1 MKDNRIK
8 ANFKLRYNVLIV
20 LVYVMGAILLG
31 RLFFLQIIKG
41 KEYRET
47 SNTRLTRESTI
58 EAARGSIL
66 DRNGKT
72 LATTKTGYS
81 IELYKT
87 KIDNQ
92 TLNDTILKMVKV
104 LEQNDDTYVNN
115 FPITSDY
122 KYTMTSDEEIAKWK
136 EQYKISEKASAK
148 DCVYRFRDKYEI
160 SNTDMKD
167 VLKII
172 AIRYEIS
179 TKGYSSTKSIKIA
192 ENISKTS
199 AIQFNEQNADF
210 PGINVTTQS
219 IRTYTSGSLASHI
232 IGYIG
237 KIQESELE
245 KKLDEGYESN
255 DYLGRTGVEYTLE
268 KYLRGKNGVKQ
279 LDMSVDGTIE
289 DEYIETEAVAGDD
302 VTLTIDSE
310 LQGKTE
316 EIISDA
322 VASLK
327 KKKKKSTFGAAVVM
341 NVKSGEVLAMASY
354 PNYKPEIFV
363 GGINQK
369 DWNELKSNN
378 ALYDRASSGA
388 YAPGS
393 TFKMVT
399 ATAALEEN
407 KVSQTETVNDRGVYP
422 YAHNP
427 VCWYY
432 TEYHRG
438 HGNVNIKQALQ
449 KSCNY
454 FFYEMGRRLGI
465 DTLDKYAQF
474 YGLGQKTGIELSS
487 ETAGTL
493 ASKEVAAQRK
503 KTWYLSD
510 TLSAAIG
517 QSYNSFSPLQMARYV
532 SMVANGGN
540 FVNATVVKN
549 IKDADGNEIPK
560 DEIRKFVNELLG
572 QNTDSIS
579 DLKVSQETL
588 DTVRAGMRLV
598 TSPGG
603 TAYSAFSSF
612 GKSVAGKTGSAQ
624 AKATS
629 DGSDIAN
636 GWFVGFTPYKD
647 PEVAVVVIL
656 EDGAKDSFAAK
667 TARKILEAYY
677 NIDTNDNSEKENTKA
692 SSYTETQR

>member
-1 MKDNRIK
+1 MKDNKIK

-20 LVYVMGAILLG
+20 LVYIIGIILLG
-31 RLFFLQIIKG
+31 QLFFLQIIKG

-66 DRNGKT
+66 DRNGKI

-87 KIDNQ
+87 KIDDE
-92 TLNDTILKMVKV
+92 TLNNTILKMVKL
-104 LEQNDDTYVNN
+104 LEKNGDTYINN

-122 KYTMTSDEEIAKWK
+122 KFTIFSKEDIANWK
-136 EQYKISEKASAK
+136 AEYNISNQASAK
-148 DCVYRFRDKYEI
+148 DCVYRFRDKYKI

-172 AIRYEIS
+172 AIRYEIT

-192 ENISKTS
+192 EDISKTS

-210 PGINVTTQS
+210 PGINVISQP
-219 IRTYTSGSLASHI
+219 IRTYTSGSLAAHI

-237 KIQESELE
+237 KIKDTELE
-245 KKLDEGYESN
+245 EKLQEGYEAN
-255 DYLGRTGVEYTLE
+255 DYIGKMGVEYTLE
-268 KYLRGKNGVKQ
+268 KYLRGKNGTKQ

-289 DEYIETEAVAGDD
+289 GEYIQEEAIAGDN

-316 EIISDA
+316 DILKDTIK
-322 VASLK
+322 SLK
-327 KKKKKSTFGAAVVM
+327 KLKKKSAFGAAVVM
-341 NVKSGEVLAMASY
+341 NVNSGEVLAMASY
-354 PNYKPEIFV
+354 PTFKPEIFT
-363 GGINQK
+363 GGISQS
-369 DWNELKSNN
+369 DWNDLKVNDK
-378 ALYDRASSGA
+378 LYSRAVQGS

-407 KVSQTETVNDRGVYP
+407 KVTQTEYINDRGVYP
-422 YAHNP
+422 YGHHP

-432 TEYHRG
+432 TSYHRG

-465 DTLDKYAQF
+465 DIIEKYAKF
-474 YGLGQKTGIELSS
+474 FGLGEKTGAEVTG
-487 ETAGTL
+487 ETSGTV
-493 ASKEVAAQRK
+493 ASKSVAKHFGRS
-503 KTWYLSD
+503 WSLGD

-517 QSYNSFSPLQMARYV
+517 QTYNAFSPLQMARYI

-540 FVNATVVKN
+540 YINTTVIKN
-549 IKDADGNEIPK
+549 IKDTDGNEIPK
-560 DEIRKFVNELLG
+560 KEIRAYVNELLG
-572 QNTDSIS
+572 ENTDSVS
-579 DLKVSQETL
+579 DLKVSQKNL
-588 DTVRAGMRLV
+588 NIVKAGMRLV

-603 TAYSAFSSF
+603 TAYSAFSDF
-612 GKSVAGKTGSAQ
+612 KKSVAGKTGSAQ
-624 AKATS
+624 AKATT

-636 GWFVGFTPYKD
+636 GWFVGFTPYKN
-647 PEVAVVVIL
+647 PEIAVVVIL
-656 EDGAKDSFAAK
+656 EDGSSDSYAPK
-667 TARKILEAYY
+667 TARKILDVYYKLDIKDDNVEEDTTASAY
-677 NIDTNDNSEKENTKA
+677 A
-692 SSYTETQR
+692 ETQR

>member
-66 DRNGKT
+66 DINGKT

-245 KKLDEGYESN
+245 RKLDEGYESN

-322 VASLK
+322 IASLRK
-327 KKKKKSTFGAAVVM
+327 TKKKSTFGAAVVM

-378 ALYDRASSGA
+378 TLYDRASSGA

-540 FVNATVVKN
+540 FINATVVKS

-560 DEIRKFVNELLG
+560 DEIRKSVNELLG

-579 DLKVSQETL
+579 DLKISQETL

-692 SSYTETQR
+692 SSYAETQR

>member
-1 MKDNRIK
+1 MKTSKIK
-8 ANFKLRYNVLIV
+8 ANFKLRYNILTV
-20 LVYVMGAILLG
+20 LVYIIGIILLIQ
-31 RLFFLQIIKG
+31 LFNLQIIHG

-47 SNTRLTRESTI
+47 SNTRLTRESSI
-58 EAARGSIL
+58 EAARGTIT
-66 DRNGKT
+66 DRKGNV
-72 LATTKTGYS
+72 LAATKTGYS

-87 KIDNQ
+87 KTDNES
-92 TLNDTILKMVKV
+92 LNNTILKMVKL
-104 LEQNDDTYVNN
+104 LESNNDSYTNN
-115 FPITSDY
+115 FPITADY
-122 KYTMTSDEEIAKWK
+122 QFTLSSDEAIQNWK
-136 EQYKISEKASAK
+136 KQYNISEKASAK

-160 SNTDMKD
+160 SNTDMQD

-172 AIRYEIS
+172 AIRYEIT

-192 ENISKTS
+192 EDISKTS

-210 PGINVTTQS
+210 PGINIISQP
-219 IRTYTSGSLASHI
+219 IRIYTSSRLASHI

-237 KIQESELE
+237 KINDTELQ
-245 KKLDEGYESN
+245 KKLDEGYESH
-255 DYLGRTGVEYTLE
+255 DYIGKTGVEYTLE
-268 KYLRGKNGVKQ
+268 KYLRGKNGTKQ

-289 DEYIETEAVAGDD
+289 DEYVQSEAVAGDT
-302 VTLTIDSE
+302 VSLTIDTD

-316 EIISDA
+316 DIIKDA
-322 VASLK
+322 VQSLK
-327 KKKKKSTFGAAVVM
+327 QMKKKSSFGAAVLM
-341 NVKSGEVLAMASY
+341 NVNSGEILAMASY
-354 PNYKPEIFV
+354 PNYSPEVFV

-369 DWNELKSNN
+369 DWNELKENN
-378 ALYDRASSGA
+378 ALYDRAASGS

-407 KVSQTETVNDRGVYP
+407 KVSQTEVINDRGVYP

-432 TEYHRG
+432 TQYHRG

-465 DTLDKYAQF
+465 DTLDKYAEF
-474 YGLGQKTGIELSS
+474 FGLGQKTGVELSS

-493 ASKEVAAQRK
+493 ASKEVAEQK
-503 KTWYLSD
+503 KKKWYLSD

-517 QSYNSFSPLQMARYV
+517 QSYNAFSPLQMARYV
-532 SMVANGGN
+532 SIVANGGN
-540 FVNATVVKN
+540 YINATVIKS
-549 IKDADGNEIPK
+549 IKDADGNEVSK
-560 DEIRKFVNELLG
+560 DEIRKYVNELLG
-572 QNTDSIS
+572 QNTDPVS
-579 DLKVSQETL
+579 DLKISKETL
-588 DTVRAGMRLV
+588 DIVKAGMRLV

-603 TAYSAFSSF
+603 TAYAAFSSF

-629 DGSDIAN
+629 DGSNIAN

-656 EDGAKDSFAAK
+656 EDGSTDSYAAK
-667 TARKILEAYY
+667 TARKILDAYY
-677 NIDTNDNSEKENTKA
+677 NFD
-692 SSYTETQR
+692 

>member
-66 DRNGKT
+66 DINGKT

-322 VASLK
+322 IASLRK
-327 KKKKKSTFGAAVVM
+327 TKKKSTFGAAVVM

-378 ALYDRASSGA
+378 TLYDRASSGA

-540 FVNATVVKN
+540 FINATVVKS

-560 DEIRKFVNELLG
+560 DEIRKSVNELLG

-579 DLKVSQETL
+579 DLKISQETL

-692 SSYTETQR
+692 SSYAETQR

>member
-1 MKDNRIK
+1 MKDNKIK

-20 LVYVMGAILLG
+20 LVYIIGIILLG
-31 RLFFLQIIKG
+31 QLFFLQIIKG
-41 KEYRET
+41 KEYRQT

-58 EAARGSIL
+58 EAARGTIL
-66 DRNGKT
+66 DRNGKI

-92 TLNDTILKMVKV
+92 TLNDTILKMVEV
-104 LEQNDDTYVNN
+104 LEKNNDSYVNN

-122 KYTMTSDEEIAKWK
+122 KFTIESNEEISKWK
-136 EQYKISEKASAK
+136 EQYKITEKASAK

-160 SNTDMKD
+160 TNTDMKD

-172 AIRYEIS
+172 AIRYEIT

-192 ENISKTS
+192 EDISKNS

-210 PGINVTTQS
+210 PGINIIS
-219 IRTYTSGSLASHI
+219 EPIRTYTSGSLAAHI

-237 KIQESELE
+237 KITDKELE
-245 KKLDEGYESN
+245 KKLNEGYENN
-255 DYLGRTGVEYTLE
+255 DYLGKTGVEYTLE
-268 KYLRGKNGVKQ
+268 KYLRGKNGIKQ

-289 DEYIETEAVAGDD
+289 DEYVEQEAVAGND
-302 VTLTIDSE
+302 VTLTIDSQ

-316 EIISDA
+316 DIIRDT
-322 VASLK
+322 VQSLRK
-327 KKKKKSTFGAAVVM
+327 MKKKSTFGAAVVM
-341 NVKSGEVLAMASY
+341 NVNSGEILAMVSY
-354 PNYKPEIFV
+354 PTYKPELFV
-363 GGINQK
+363 GGINQSDWK
-369 DWNELKSNN
+369 DLQTNN
-378 ALYDRASSGA
+378 ALYDRAASGS

-399 ATAALEEN
+399 ATAALENN
-407 KVSQTETVNDRGVYP
+407 KVTQTEYVNDRGVYP

-465 DTLDKYAQF
+465 DTIEKYAKF
-474 YGLGQKTGIELSS
+474 FGLGEKTGVELSS
-487 ETAGTL
+487 ETSGTL
-493 ASKEVAAQRK
+493 ASKETANK
-503 KTWYLSD
+503 KGKTWYLSD

-517 QSYNSFSPLQMARYV
+517 QSYNSFSPLQMARYI
-532 SMVANGGN
+532 SIVANGGN
-540 FVNATVVKN
+540 YINATVVKN
-549 IKDADGNEIPK
+549 IKNADGNDISK
-560 DEIRKFVNELLG
+560 SEIRKYVNELLG
-572 QNTDSIS
+572 ENTDPVS
-579 DLKVSQETL
+579 DLKISKETL
-588 DTVRAGMRLV
+588 DIVKAGMRLV

-603 TAYSAFSSF
+603 TAYSAFSDF
-612 GKSVAGKTGSAQ
+612 KKSVAGKTGSAQ
-624 AKATS
+624 ARATS
-629 DGSDIAN
+629 DGSEIAN

-647 PEVAVVVIL
+647 PEVAVVVML
-656 EDGAKDSFAAK
+656 EDGATDSYAAK
-667 TARKILEAYY
+667 TARKILDAYY
-677 NIDTNDNSEKENTKA
+677 KIDVEENNIKEDTTA
-692 SSYTETQR
+692 SAYTETQR

>member
-245 KKLDEGYESN
+245 RKLDEGYESN

-322 VASLK
+322 IASLRK
-327 KKKKKSTFGAAVVM
+327 TKKKSTFGAAVVM

-378 ALYDRASSGA
+378 TLYDRASSGA

-540 FVNATVVKN
+540 FINATVVKS

-560 DEIRKFVNELLG
+560 DEIRKSVNELLG

-579 DLKVSQETL
+579 DLKISQETL

-692 SSYTETQR
+692 SSYAETQR

>member
-1 MKDNRIK
+1 MKTSKIK
-8 ANFKLRYNVLIV
+8 ANFKLRYNILTV
-20 LVYVMGAILLG
+20 LVYIIGIILLIQ
-31 RLFFLQIIKG
+31 LFNLQIIHG

-47 SNTRLTRESTI
+47 SNTRLTRESSI
-58 EAARGSIL
+58 EAARGTIT
-66 DRNGKT
+66 DRKGNV
-72 LATTKTGYS
+72 LAATKTGYS

-87 KIDNQ
+87 KTDNES
-92 TLNDTILKMVKV
+92 LNNTILKMVKL
-104 LEQNDDTYVNN
+104 LESNNDSYTNN
-115 FPITSDY
+115 FPITADY
-122 KYTMTSDEEIAKWK
+122 KFTLSSDEAIQNWK
-136 EQYKISEKASAK
+136 KQYNISEKASAK

-160 SNTDMKD
+160 SNTDMQD

-172 AIRYEIS
+172 AIRYEIT

-192 ENISKTS
+192 EDISKTS

-210 PGINVTTQS
+210 PGINIISQP
-219 IRTYTSGSLASHI
+219 IRIYTSGRLASHI

-237 KIQESELE
+237 KINDTELQ
-245 KKLDEGYESN
+245 KKLDEGYESH
-255 DYLGRTGVEYTLE
+255 DYIGKTGVEYTLE
-268 KYLRGKNGVKQ
+268 KYLRGKNGTKQ

-289 DEYIETEAVAGDD
+289 DEYVQSEAVAGDT
-302 VTLTIDSE
+302 VSLTIDTD

-316 EIISDA
+316 DIIKDA
-322 VASLK
+322 VQSLK
-327 KKKKKSTFGAAVVM
+327 QMKKKSSFGAAVLM
-341 NVKSGEVLAMASY
+341 NVNSGEILAMASY
-354 PNYKPEIFV
+354 PNYSPEVFV

-369 DWNELKSNN
+369 DWNELKENN
-378 ALYDRASSGA
+378 ALYDRAASGS

-407 KVSQTETVNDRGVYP
+407 KVSQTEVINDRGVYP

-432 TEYHRG
+432 TQYHRG

-465 DTLDKYAQF
+465 DTLDKYAEF
-474 YGLGQKTGIELSS
+474 FGLGQKTGVELSS

-493 ASKEVAAQRK
+493 ASKEVAEQK
-503 KTWYLSD
+503 KKKWYLSD

-517 QSYNSFSPLQMARYV
+517 QSYNAFSPLQMARYV
-532 SMVANGGN
+532 SIVANGGN
-540 FVNATVVKN
+540 YINATVIKS
-549 IKDADGNEIPK
+549 IKDADGNEVSK
-560 DEIRKFVNELLG
+560 DEIRKYVNELLG
-572 QNTDSIS
+572 QNTDPVS
-579 DLKVSQETL
+579 DLKISKETL
-588 DTVRAGMRLV
+588 DIVKAGMRLV

-603 TAYSAFSSF
+603 TAYAAFSSF

-629 DGSDIAN
+629 DGSNIAN

-647 PEVAVVVIL
+647 TEVAVVVIL
-656 EDGAKDSFAAK
+656 EDGATDSYAAK
-667 TARKILEAYY
+667 AARKILDAYY
-677 NIDTNDNSEKENTKA
+677 NFD
-692 SSYTETQR
+692 

>member
-1 MKDNRIK
+1 MKTSKIK
-8 ANFKLRYNVLIV
+8 ANFKLRYNILTV
-20 LVYVMGAILLG
+20 LVYIIGIILLIQ
-31 RLFFLQIIKG
+31 LFNLQIIHG

-47 SNTRLTRESTI
+47 SNTRLTRESSI
-58 EAARGSIL
+58 EAARGTIT
-66 DRNGKT
+66 DRKGNV
-72 LATTKTGYS
+72 LAATKTGYS

-87 KIDNQ
+87 KTDNES
-92 TLNDTILKMVKV
+92 LNNTILKMVKL
-104 LEQNDDTYVNN
+104 LESNNDSYTNN
-115 FPITSDY
+115 FPITADY
-122 KYTMTSDEEIAKWK
+122 KFTLSSDEAIQNWK
-136 EQYKISEKASAK
+136 KQYNISEKASAK

-160 SNTDMKD
+160 SNTDMQD

-172 AIRYEIS
+172 AIRYEIT

-192 ENISKTS
+192 EDISKTS

-210 PGINVTTQS
+210 PGINIISQP
-219 IRTYTSGSLASHI
+219 IRIYTSGRLASHI

-237 KIQESELE
+237 KINDTELQ
-245 KKLDEGYESN
+245 KKLDEGYESH
-255 DYLGRTGVEYTLE
+255 DYIGKTGVEYTLE
-268 KYLRGKNGVKQ
+268 KYLRGKNGTKQ

-289 DEYIETEAVAGDD
+289 DEYVQSEAVAGDT
-302 VTLTIDSE
+302 VSLTIDTD

-316 EIISDA
+316 DIIKDA
-322 VASLK
+322 VQSLK
-327 KKKKKSTFGAAVVM
+327 QMKKKSSFGAAVLM
-341 NVKSGEVLAMASY
+341 NVNSGEILAMASY
-354 PNYKPEIFV
+354 PNYSPEVFV

-369 DWNELKSNN
+369 DWNELKENN
-378 ALYDRASSGA
+378 ALYDRAASGS

-407 KVSQTETVNDRGVYP
+407 KVSQTEVINDRGVYP

-432 TEYHRG
+432 TQYHRG

-465 DTLDKYAQF
+465 DTLDKYAEF
-474 YGLGQKTGIELSS
+474 FGLGQKTGVELSS

-493 ASKEVAAQRK
+493 ASKEVAEQK
-503 KTWYLSD
+503 KKKWYLSD

-517 QSYNSFSPLQMARYV
+517 QSYNAFSPLQMARYV
-532 SMVANGGN
+532 SIVANGGN
-540 FVNATVVKN
+540 YINATVIKS
-549 IKDADGNEIPK
+549 IKDADGNEVSK
-560 DEIRKFVNELLG
+560 DEIRKYVNELLG
-572 QNTDSIS
+572 QNTDPVS
-579 DLKVSQETL
+579 DLKISKETL
-588 DTVRAGMRLV
+588 DIVKAGMRLV

-603 TAYSAFSSF
+603 TAYAAFSSF

-629 DGSDIAN
+629 DGSNIAN

-656 EDGAKDSFAAK
+656 EDGSTDSYAAK
-667 TARKILEAYY
+667 AARKILDAYY
-677 NIDTNDNSEKENTKA
+677 NFD
-692 SSYTETQR
+692 

>member
-1 MKDNRIK
+1 MKTSKIK
-8 ANFKLRYNVLIV
+8 ANFKLRYNILTV
-20 LVYVMGAILLG
+20 LVYIIGIVLLIQ
-31 RLFFLQIIKG
+31 LFNLQIIHG

-47 SNTRLTRESTI
+47 SNTRLTRESSI
-58 EAARGSIL
+58 EAARGTIT
-66 DRNGKT
+66 DRKGNV
-72 LATTKTGYS
+72 LAATKTGYS

-87 KIDNQ
+87 KTDNES
-92 TLNDTILKMVKV
+92 LNNTILKMVKL
-104 LEQNDDTYVNN
+104 LESNNDSYTNN
-115 FPITSDY
+115 FPITADY
-122 KYTMTSDEEIAKWK
+122 KFTLSSDEAIQNWK
-136 EQYKISEKASAK
+136 KQYNISEKASAK

-160 SNTDMKD
+160 SNTDMQD

-172 AIRYEIS
+172 AIRYEIT

-192 ENISKTS
+192 EDISKTS

-210 PGINVTTQS
+210 PGINIISQP
-219 IRTYTSGSLASHI
+219 IRIYTSGRLASHI

-237 KIQESELE
+237 KINDTELQ
-245 KKLDEGYESN
+245 KKLDEGYESH
-255 DYLGRTGVEYTLE
+255 DYIGKTGVEYTLE
-268 KYLRGKNGVKQ
+268 KYLRGKNGTKQ

-289 DEYIETEAVAGDD
+289 DEYVQSEAVAGDT
-302 VTLTIDSE
+302 VSLTIDTD

-316 EIISDA
+316 DIIKDA
-322 VASLK
+322 VQSLK
-327 KKKKKSTFGAAVVM
+327 QMKKKSSFGAAVLM
-341 NVKSGEVLAMASY
+341 NVNSGEILAMASY
-354 PNYKPEIFV
+354 PNYSPEVFV

-369 DWNELKSNN
+369 DWNELKENN
-378 ALYDRASSGA
+378 ALYDRAASGS

-407 KVSQTETVNDRGVYP
+407 KVSQTEVINDRGVYP

-432 TEYHRG
+432 TQYHRG

-465 DTLDKYAQF
+465 DTLDKYAEF
-474 YGLGQKTGIELSS
+474 FGLGQKTGVELSS

-493 ASKEVAAQRK
+493 ASKEVAEQK
-503 KTWYLSD
+503 KKKWYLSD

-517 QSYNSFSPLQMARYV
+517 QSYNAFSPLQMARYV
-532 SMVANGGN
+532 SIVANGGN
-540 FVNATVVKN
+540 YINATVIKS
-549 IKDADGNEIPK
+549 IKDADGNEVSK
-560 DEIRKFVNELLG
+560 DEIRKYVNELLG
-572 QNTDSIS
+572 QNTDPVS
-579 DLKVSQETL
+579 DLKISKETL
-588 DTVRAGMRLV
+588 DIVKAGMRLV

-603 TAYSAFSSF
+603 TAYAAFSSF

-629 DGSDIAN
+629 DGSNIAN

-656 EDGAKDSFAAK
+656 EDGATDSYAAK
-667 TARKILEAYY
+667 AARKILDAYY
-677 NIDTNDNSEKENTKA
+677 NFD
-692 SSYTETQR
+692 

>member
-66 DRNGKT
+66 DINGKT

-104 LEQNDDTYVNN
+104 LEQNNDTYVNN

-245 KKLDEGYESN
+245 RKLDEGYESN

-279 LDMSVDGTIE
+279 IDMSVDGTI
-289 DEYIETEAVAGDD
+289 
-302 VTLTIDSE
+302 
-310 LQGKTE
+310 
-316 EIISDA
+316 
-322 VASLK
+322 
-327 KKKKKSTFGAAVVM
+327 
-341 NVKSGEVLAMASY
+341 
-354 PNYKPEIFV
+354 
-363 GGINQK
+363 
-369 DWNELKSNN
+369 
-378 ALYDRASSGA
+378 
-388 YAPGS
+388 
-393 TFKMVT
+393 
-399 ATAALEEN
+399 
-407 KVSQTETVNDRGVYP
+407 
-422 YAHNP
+422 
-427 VCWYY
+427 
-432 TEYHRG
+432 
-438 HGNVNIKQALQ
+438 
-449 KSCNY
+449 
-454 FFYEMGRRLGI
+454 
-465 DTLDKYAQF
+465 
-474 YGLGQKTGIELSS
+474 
-487 ETAGTL
+487 
-493 ASKEVAAQRK
+493 
-503 KTWYLSD
+503 
-510 TLSAAIG
+510 
-517 QSYNSFSPLQMARYV
+517 
-532 SMVANGGN
+532 
-540 FVNATVVKN
+540 
-549 IKDADGNEIPK
+549 
-560 DEIRKFVNELLG
+560 
-572 QNTDSIS
+572 
-579 DLKVSQETL
+579 
-588 DTVRAGMRLV
+588 
-598 TSPGG
+598 
-603 TAYSAFSSF
+603 
-612 GKSVAGKTGSAQ
+612 
-624 AKATS
+624 
-629 DGSDIAN
+629 
-636 GWFVGFTPYKD
+636 
-647 PEVAVVVIL
+647 
-656 EDGAKDSFAAK
+656 
-667 TARKILEAYY
+667 
-677 NIDTNDNSEKENTKA
+677 
-692 SSYTETQR
+692 

>member
-422 YAHNP
+422 YAQNP

-560 DEIRKFVNELLG
+560 DEIRKSVNELLG

>member
-1 MKDNRIK
+1 MKTSKIK
-8 ANFKLRYNVLIV
+8 ANFKLRYNILTV
-20 LVYVMGAILLG
+20 LVYIIGIILLIQ
-31 RLFFLQIIKG
+31 LFNLQIIHG

-47 SNTRLTRESTI
+47 SNTRLTRESSI
-58 EAARGSIL
+58 EAARGTIT
-66 DRNGKT
+66 DRKGNV
-72 LATTKTGYS
+72 LAATKTGYS

-87 KIDNQ
+87 KTDNES
-92 TLNDTILKMVKV
+92 LNNTILKMVKL
-104 LEQNDDTYVNN
+104 LESNNDSYTNN
-115 FPITSDY
+115 FPITADY
-122 KYTMTSDEEIAKWK
+122 KFTLSSDEAIQNWK
-136 EQYKISEKASAK
+136 KQYNISEKASAK

-160 SNTDMKD
+160 SNTDMQD

-172 AIRYEIS
+172 AIRYEIT

-192 ENISKTS
+192 EDISKTS

-210 PGINVTTQS
+210 PGINIISQP
-219 IRTYTSGSLASHI
+219 IRVYTSGRLASHI

-237 KIQESELE
+237 KINDTELQ
-245 KKLDEGYESN
+245 KKLDEGYESH
-255 DYLGRTGVEYTLE
+255 DYIGKTGVEYTLE
-268 KYLRGKNGVKQ
+268 KYLRGKNGTKQ

-289 DEYIETEAVAGDD
+289 DEYVQSEAVAGNT
-302 VTLTIDSE
+302 VSLTIDTD

-316 EIISDA
+316 DIIKDA
-322 VASLK
+322 VQSLK
-327 KKKKKSTFGAAVVM
+327 QMKKKSSFGAAVLM
-341 NVKSGEVLAMASY
+341 NVNSGEILAMASY
-354 PNYKPEIFV
+354 PNYSPEVFV

-369 DWNELKSNN
+369 NWNELKENN
-378 ALYDRASSGA
+378 ALYDRAASGS

-407 KVSQTETVNDRGVYP
+407 KVSQTEVINDRGVYP

-432 TEYHRG
+432 TQYHRG

-465 DTLDKYAQF
+465 DTLDKYAEF
-474 YGLGQKTGIELSS
+474 FGLGQKTGVELSS
-487 ETAGTL
+487 ETAGIL
-493 ASKEVAAQRK
+493 ASKEVAEQK
-503 KTWYLSD
+503 KKKWYLSD

-517 QSYNSFSPLQMARYV
+517 QSYNAFSPLQMARYV
-532 SMVANGGN
+532 SIVANGGN
-540 FVNATVVKN
+540 YINATVIKS
-549 IKDADGNEIPK
+549 IKDADGNEVSK
-560 DEIRKFVNELLG
+560 DEIRKYVNELLG
-572 QNTDSIS
+572 QNTDPVS
-579 DLKVSQETL
+579 DLKISKETF
-588 DTVRAGMRLV
+588 DIVKAGMRLV

-603 TAYSAFSSF
+603 TAYAAFSSF

-629 DGSDIAN
+629 DGSNIAN

-656 EDGAKDSFAAK
+656 EDGATDSYAAK
-667 TARKILEAYY
+667 AARKILDAYY
-677 NIDTNDNSEKENTKA
+677 NFD
-692 SSYTETQR
+692 

>member
-268 KYLRGKNGVKQ
+268 KYLKGKNGVKQ

-560 DEIRKFVNELLG
+560 DEIRKSVNELLG

>member
-20 LVYVMGAILLG
+20 LVYVIGAILLG
-31 RLFFLQIIKG
+31 RLFYLQIIKG
-41 KEYRET
+41 QEYRET

-58 EAARGSIL
+58 KAARGNIL
-66 DRNGKT
+66 DRNGKV
-72 LATTKTGYS
+72 LANTKTGYS

-87 KIDNQ
+87 KINDE
-92 TLNDTILKMVKV
+92 TLNNTILKIIEL
-104 LEQNDDTYVNN
+104 LEKNGDTYINN
-115 FPITSDY
+115 FPINNNYEFSISS
-122 KYTMTSDEEIAKWK
+122 KEEIANWK
-136 EQYKISEKASAK
+136 KKYNISEQATAK
-148 DCVYRFRDKYEI
+148 DCVYRFRDKYAI
-160 SNTDMKD
+160 SNTNMAD

-172 AIRYEIS
+172 AIRYEIT

-192 ENISKTS
+192 EDISKTS
-199 AIQFNEQNADF
+199 VIQFNEQNADF
-210 PGINVTTQS
+210 PGINVIS
-219 IRTYTSGSLASHI
+219 EPIRTYTSGSLAAHV

-237 KIQESELE
+237 KITDSELAR
-245 KKLDEGYESN
+245 KVNEGYQNN
-255 DYLGRTGVEYTLE
+255 DYVGKTGVEYTLE
-268 KYLRGKNGVKQ
+268 QYLRGKNGIKQ

-289 DEYIETEAVAGDD
+289 DEYVAQEAVSGDD
-302 VTLTIDSE
+302 VTLTIDAE

-316 EIISDA
+316 EIIRDA
-322 VASLK
+322 VKSLK
-327 KKKKKSTFGAAVVM
+327 KMKKKSTFGAAVVM
-341 NVKSGEVLAMASY
+341 NVNSGEILAMVSY
-354 PNYKPEIFV
+354 PTYKPEVFV
-363 GGINQK
+363 GGIKQK
-369 DWNELKSNN
+369 DWKALQSNN
-378 ALYDRASSGA
+378 VLFDRASSGA

-399 ATAALEEN
+399 ATAALEEK
-407 KVSQTETVNDRGVYP
+407 KVTQTEYVNDRGVYP

-465 DTLDKYAQF
+465 DTIEKYAKF
-474 YGLGQKTGIELSS
+474 FGLGEKTGVELSS

-493 ASKEVAAQRK
+493 ASKETAKQRG

-532 SMVANGGN
+532 SIVANGGN
-540 FVNATVVKN
+540 YINATVIRN
-549 IKDADGNEIPK
+549 IKDTDGNKIPK
-560 DEIRKFVNELLG
+560 SEIRKYVNELLEE
-572 QNTDSIS
+572 NTDPVS
-579 DLKVSQETL
+579 DLKISKGNLNIVK
-588 DTVRAGMRLV
+588 AGMRLV

-603 TAYSAFSSF
+603 TAYSAFSNF
-612 GKSVAGKTGSAQ
+612 KKSVAGKTGSAQ

-636 GWFVGFTPYKD
+636 GWFVGFTPYKN
-647 PEVAVVVIL
+647 PEVAVVAML
-656 EDGAKDSFAAK
+656 EDGATDSYAAK
-667 TARKILEAYY
+667 TARKILDAYY
-677 NIDTNDNSEKENTKA
+677 KLDIKDDDVEEDTSA
-692 SSYTETQR
+692 SVYTETQR

>member
-1 MKDNRIK
+1 MKTSKIK
-8 ANFKLRYNVLIV
+8 ANFKLRYNILTV
-20 LVYVMGAILLG
+20 LVYIIGIILLIQ
-31 RLFFLQIIKG
+31 LFNLQIIHG

-47 SNTRLTRESTI
+47 SNTRLTRESSI
-58 EAARGSIL
+58 EAARGTIT
-66 DRNGKT
+66 DRKGNV
-72 LATTKTGYS
+72 LAATKTGYS

-87 KIDNQ
+87 KTDNES
-92 TLNDTILKMVKV
+92 LNNTILKMVKL
-104 LEQNDDTYVNN
+104 LESNNDSYTNN
-115 FPITSDY
+115 FPITADY
-122 KYTMTSDEEIAKWK
+122 KFTLSSDEAIQNWK
-136 EQYKISEKASAK
+136 KQYNISEKASAK

-160 SNTDMKD
+160 SNTDMQD

-172 AIRYEIS
+172 AIRYEIT

-192 ENISKTS
+192 EDISKTS

-210 PGINVTTQS
+210 PGINIISQP
-219 IRTYTSGSLASHI
+219 IRIYTSGRLASHI

-237 KIQESELE
+237 KINDTELQ
-245 KKLDEGYESN
+245 KKLDEGYESH
-255 DYLGRTGVEYTLE
+255 DYIGKTGVEYTLE
-268 KYLRGKNGVKQ
+268 KYLRGKNGTKQ

-289 DEYIETEAVAGDD
+289 DEYVQSEAVAGDT
-302 VTLTIDSE
+302 VSLTIDTD

-316 EIISDA
+316 DIIKDA
-322 VASLK
+322 VQSLK
-327 KKKKKSTFGAAVVM
+327 QMKKKSSFGAAVLM
-341 NVKSGEVLAMASY
+341 NVNSGEILAMASY
-354 PNYKPEIFV
+354 PNYSPEVFV

-369 DWNELKSNN
+369 DWNELKENN
-378 ALYDRASSGA
+378 ALYDRAASGS

-407 KVSQTETVNDRGVYP
+407 KVSQTEVINDRGVYP

-432 TEYHRG
+432 TQYHRG

-465 DTLDKYAQF
+465 DTLDKYAEF
-474 YGLGQKTGIELSS
+474 FGLGQKTGVELSS

-493 ASKEVAAQRK
+493 ASKEVAEQK
-503 KTWYLSD
+503 KKKWYLSD

-517 QSYNSFSPLQMARYV
+517 QSYNAFSPLQMARYV
-532 SMVANGGN
+532 SIVANGGN
-540 FVNATVVKN
+540 YINATVIKS
-549 IKDADGNEIPK
+549 IKDADGNEVSK
-560 DEIRKFVNELLG
+560 DEIRKYVNELLG
-572 QNTDSIS
+572 QNTDPVS
-579 DLKVSQETL
+579 DLKISKETL
-588 DTVRAGMRLV
+588 DIVKAGMRLV

-603 TAYSAFSSF
+603 TAYAAFSSF

-629 DGSDIAN
+629 DGSNIAN

-656 EDGAKDSFAAK
+656 EDGSTDSYAAK
-667 TARKILEAYY
+667 AARKILDAYY
-677 NIDTNDNSEKENTKA
+677 NFN
-692 SSYTETQR
+692 

>member
-1 MKDNRIK
+1 MKTSKIK
-8 ANFKLRYNVLIV
+8 ANFKLRYNILTV
-20 LVYVMGAILLG
+20 LVYIIGIVLLIQ
-31 RLFFLQIIKG
+31 LFNLQIIHG

-47 SNTRLTRESTI
+47 SNTRLTRESSI
-58 EAARGSIL
+58 EAARGTIT
-66 DRNGKT
+66 DRKGNV
-72 LATTKTGYS
+72 LAATKTGYS

-87 KIDNQ
+87 KTDNES
-92 TLNDTILKMVKV
+92 LNNTILKMVKL
-104 LEQNDDTYVNN
+104 LESNNDSYTNN
-115 FPITSDY
+115 FPITADY
-122 KYTMTSDEEIAKWK
+122 KFTLSSDEAIQNWK
-136 EQYKISEKASAK
+136 KQYNISEKASAK

-160 SNTDMKD
+160 SNTDMQD

-172 AIRYEIS
+172 AIRYEIT

-192 ENISKTS
+192 EDISKTS

-210 PGINVTTQS
+210 PGINIISQP
-219 IRTYTSGSLASHI
+219 IRIYTSGRLASHI

-237 KIQESELE
+237 KINDTELQ
-245 KKLDEGYESN
+245 KKLDEGYESH
-255 DYLGRTGVEYTLE
+255 DYIGKTGVEYTLE
-268 KYLRGKNGVKQ
+268 KYLRGKNGTKQ

-289 DEYIETEAVAGDD
+289 DEYVQSEAVAGDT
-302 VTLTIDSE
+302 VSLTIDTD

-316 EIISDA
+316 DIIKDA
-322 VASLK
+322 VQSLK
-327 KKKKKSTFGAAVVM
+327 QMKKKSSFGAAVLM
-341 NVKSGEVLAMASY
+341 NVNSGEILAMASY
-354 PNYKPEIFV
+354 PNYSPEVFV

-369 DWNELKSNN
+369 DWNELKENN
-378 ALYDRASSGA
+378 ALYDRAASGS

-407 KVSQTETVNDRGVYP
+407 KVSQTEVINDRGVYP

-432 TEYHRG
+432 TQYHRG

-465 DTLDKYAQF
+465 DTLDKYAEF
-474 YGLGQKTGIELSS
+474 FGLGQKTGVELSS

-493 ASKEVAAQRK
+493 ASKEIAEQK
-503 KTWYLSD
+503 KKKWYLSD

-517 QSYNSFSPLQMARYV
+517 QSYNAFSPLQMARYV
-532 SMVANGGN
+532 SIVANGGN
-540 FVNATVVKN
+540 YINATVIKS
-549 IKDADGNEIPK
+549 IKDADGNEVSK
-560 DEIRKFVNELLG
+560 DEIRKYVNELLG
-572 QNTDSIS
+572 QNTDPVS
-579 DLKVSQETL
+579 DLKISKETL
-588 DTVRAGMRLV
+588 DIVKAGMRLV

-603 TAYSAFSSF
+603 TAYAAFSSF

-629 DGSDIAN
+629 DGSNIAN

-656 EDGAKDSFAAK
+656 EDGATDSYAAK
-667 TARKILEAYY
+667 AARKILDAYY
-677 NIDTNDNSEKENTKA
+677 NFD
-692 SSYTETQR
+692 

>member
-1 MKDNRIK
+1 MKTSKIK
-8 ANFKLRYNVLIV
+8 ANFKLRYNILTV
-20 LVYVMGAILLG
+20 LVYIIGIVLLIQ
-31 RLFFLQIIKG
+31 LFNLQIIHG

-47 SNTRLTRESTI
+47 SNTRLTRESSI
-58 EAARGSIL
+58 EAARGTIT
-66 DRNGKT
+66 DRKGNV
-72 LATTKTGYS
+72 LAATKTGYS

-87 KIDNQ
+87 KTDNES
-92 TLNDTILKMVKV
+92 LNNTILKMVKL
-104 LEQNDDTYVNN
+104 LESNNDSYTNN
-115 FPITSDY
+115 FPITADY
-122 KYTMTSDEEIAKWK
+122 KFTLSSDEAIQNWK
-136 EQYKISEKASAK
+136 KQYNISEKASAK

-160 SNTDMKD
+160 SNTDMQD

-172 AIRYEIS
+172 AIRYEIT

-192 ENISKTS
+192 EDISKTS

-210 PGINVTTQS
+210 PGINIISQP
-219 IRTYTSGSLASHI
+219 IRIYTSGRLASHI

-237 KIQESELE
+237 KINDTELQ
-245 KKLDEGYESN
+245 KKLDEGYESH
-255 DYLGRTGVEYTLE
+255 DYIGKTGVEYTLE
-268 KYLRGKNGVKQ
+268 KYLRGKNGTKQ

-289 DEYIETEAVAGDD
+289 DEYVQSEAVAGNT
-302 VTLTIDSE
+302 VSLTIDTD

-316 EIISDA
+316 DIIKDA
-322 VASLK
+322 VQSLK
-327 KKKKKSTFGAAVVM
+327 QMKKKSSFGAAVLM
-341 NVKSGEVLAMASY
+341 NVNSGEILAMASY
-354 PNYKPEIFV
+354 PNYSPEVFV

-369 DWNELKSNN
+369 NWNELKENN
-378 ALYDRASSGA
+378 ALYDRAASGS

-407 KVSQTETVNDRGVYP
+407 KVSQTEVINDRGVYP

-432 TEYHRG
+432 TQYHRG

-465 DTLDKYAQF
+465 DTLDKYAEF
-474 YGLGQKTGIELSS
+474 FGLGQKTGVELSS

-493 ASKEVAAQRK
+493 ASKEVAEQK
-503 KTWYLSD
+503 KKKWYLSD

-517 QSYNSFSPLQMARYV
+517 QSYNAFSPLQMARYV
-532 SMVANGGN
+532 SIVANGGN
-540 FVNATVVKN
+540 YINATVIKS
-549 IKDADGNEIPK
+549 IKDADGNEVSK
-560 DEIRKFVNELLG
+560 DEIRKYVNELLG
-572 QNTDSIS
+572 QNTDPVS
-579 DLKVSQETL
+579 DLKISKETL
-588 DTVRAGMRLV
+588 DIVKAGMRLV

-603 TAYSAFSSF
+603 TAYAAFSSF

-629 DGSDIAN
+629 DGSNIAN

-647 PEVAVVVIL
+647 TEVAVVVIL
-656 EDGAKDSFAAK
+656 EDGATDSYAAK
-667 TARKILEAYY
+667 AARKILDAYY
-677 NIDTNDNSEKENTKA
+677 NFD
-692 SSYTETQR
+692 

>member
-1 MKDNRIK
+1 MKTSKIK
-8 ANFKLRYNVLIV
+8 ANFKLRYNILTV
-20 LVYVMGAILLG
+20 LVYIIGIVLLIQ
-31 RLFFLQIIKG
+31 LFNLQIIHG

-47 SNTRLTRESTI
+47 SNTRLTRESSI
-58 EAARGSIL
+58 EAARGTIT
-66 DRNGKT
+66 DRKGNV
-72 LATTKTGYS
+72 LAATKTGYS

-87 KIDNQ
+87 KTDNES
-92 TLNDTILKMVKV
+92 LNNTILKMVKL
-104 LEQNDDTYVNN
+104 LESNNDSYTNN
-115 FPITSDY
+115 FPITADY
-122 KYTMTSDEEIAKWK
+122 KFTLSSDEAIQNWK
-136 EQYKISEKASAK
+136 KQYNISEKASAK

-160 SNTDMKD
+160 SNTDMQD

-172 AIRYEIS
+172 AIRYEIT

-192 ENISKTS
+192 EDISKTS

-210 PGINVTTQS
+210 PGINIISQP
-219 IRTYTSGSLASHI
+219 IRIYTSGRLASHI

-237 KIQESELE
+237 KINDTELQ
-245 KKLDEGYESN
+245 KKLDEGYESH
-255 DYLGRTGVEYTLE
+255 DYIGKTGVEYTLE
-268 KYLRGKNGVKQ
+268 KYLRGKNGTKQ

-289 DEYIETEAVAGDD
+289 DEYVQSEAVAGDT
-302 VTLTIDSE
+302 VSLTIDTD

-316 EIISDA
+316 DIIKDA
-322 VASLK
+322 VQSLK
-327 KKKKKSTFGAAVVM
+327 QMKKKSSFGAAVLM
-341 NVKSGEVLAMASY
+341 NVNSGEILAMASY
-354 PNYKPEIFV
+354 PNYSPEVFV

-369 DWNELKSNN
+369 DWNELKENN
-378 ALYDRASSGA
+378 ALYDRAASGS

-407 KVSQTETVNDRGVYP
+407 KVSQTEVINDRGVYP

-432 TEYHRG
+432 TQYHRG

-465 DTLDKYAQF
+465 DTLDKYAEF
-474 YGLGQKTGIELSS
+474 FGLGQKTGVELSS

-493 ASKEVAAQRK
+493 ASKEVAEQK
-503 KTWYLSD
+503 KKKWYLSD

-517 QSYNSFSPLQMARYV
+517 QSYNAFSPLQMARYV
-532 SMVANGGN
+532 SIVANGGN
-540 FVNATVVKN
+540 YINATVIKS
-549 IKDADGNEIPK
+549 IKDADGNEVSK
-560 DEIRKFVNELLG
+560 DEIRKYVNELLG
-572 QNTDSIS
+572 QNTDPVS
-579 DLKVSQETL
+579 DLKISKETL
-588 DTVRAGMRLV
+588 DIVKAGMRLV

-603 TAYSAFSSF
+603 TAYAAFSSF

-629 DGSDIAN
+629 DGSNIAN

-656 EDGAKDSFAAK
+656 EDGSTDSYAAK
-667 TARKILEAYY
+667 AARKILDAYY
-677 NIDTNDNSEKENTKA
+677 NFD
-692 SSYTETQR
+692 

>member
-487 ETAGTL
+487 ETVGTL

-560 DEIRKFVNELLG
+560 DEIRKSVNELLG

-612 GKSVAGKTGSAQ
+612 EKSVAGKTGSAQ

>member
-66 DRNGKT
+66 DINGKT

-245 KKLDEGYESN
+245 RKLDEGYESN

-322 VASLK
+322 IASLRK
-327 KKKKKSTFGAAVVM
+327 TKKKSTFGAAVVM

-378 ALYDRASSGA
+378 TLYDRASSGA

-540 FVNATVVKN
+540 FINATVVKS

-560 DEIRKFVNELLG
+560 DEIRKSVNELLG

-579 DLKVSQETL
+579 DLKISQETL

-603 TAYSAFSSF
+603 SAYSAFSNF

-624 AKATS
+624 ARATS
-629 DGSDIAN
+629 DGSEIAN
-636 GWFVGFTPYKD
+636 GWFVGFTPYKN

-692 SSYTETQR
+692 SSYAETQR

>member
-66 DRNGKT
+66 DINGKT

-245 KKLDEGYESN
+245 RKLDEGYESN

-322 VASLK
+322 IASLRK
-327 KKKKKSTFGAAVVM
+327 TKKKSTFGAAVVM

-378 ALYDRASSGA
+378 TLYDRASSGA

-540 FVNATVVKN
+540 FINATVVKS

-560 DEIRKFVNELLG
+560 DEIRKSVNELLG

-579 DLKVSQETL
+579 DLKISQETL

-603 TAYSAFSSF
+603 TAYSAFSNF

-692 SSYTETQR
+692 SSYAETQR

>member
-66 DRNGKT
+66 DINGKT

-245 KKLDEGYESN
+245 RKLDEGYESN

-322 VASLK
+322 VASLRK
-327 KKKKKSTFGAAVVM
+327 TKKKSTFGAAVVM

-378 ALYDRASSGA
+378 TLYDRASSGA

-540 FVNATVVKN
+540 FINATVVKS

-560 DEIRKFVNELLG
+560 DEIRKSVNELLG

-579 DLKVSQETL
+579 DLKISQETL

-692 SSYTETQR
+692 SSYAETQR

>member
-1 MKDNRIK
+1 MKTSKIK
-8 ANFKLRYNVLIV
+8 ANFKLRYNILTV
-20 LVYVMGAILLG
+20 LVYIIGIVLLIQ
-31 RLFFLQIIKG
+31 LFNLQIIHG

-47 SNTRLTRESTI
+47 SNTRLTRESSI
-58 EAARGSIL
+58 EAARGTIT
-66 DRNGKT
+66 DRKGNV
-72 LATTKTGYS
+72 LAATKTGYS

-87 KIDNQ
+87 KTDNES
-92 TLNDTILKMVKV
+92 LNNTILKMVKL
-104 LEQNDDTYVNN
+104 LESNNDSYTNN

-122 KYTMTSDEEIAKWK
+122 KFTLSSDEAIQNWK
-136 EQYKISEKASAK
+136 KQYNISEKASAK

-160 SNTDMKD
+160 SNTDMQD

-172 AIRYEIS
+172 AIRYEIT

-192 ENISKTS
+192 EDISKTS

-210 PGINVTTQS
+210 PGINIISQP
-219 IRTYTSGSLASHI
+219 IRVYTSGRLASHI

-237 KIQESELE
+237 KINDTELQ
-245 KKLDEGYESN
+245 KKLDEGYESH
-255 DYLGRTGVEYTLE
+255 DYIGKTGVEYTLE
-268 KYLRGKNGVKQ
+268 KYLRGKNGTKQ

-289 DEYIETEAVAGDD
+289 DEYVQSEAVAGDT
-302 VTLTIDSE
+302 VSLTIDTD

-316 EIISDA
+316 DIIKDA
-322 VASLK
+322 VQSLK
-327 KKKKKSTFGAAVVM
+327 QMKKKSSFGAAVLM
-341 NVKSGEVLAMASY
+341 NVNSGEILAMASY
-354 PNYKPEIFV
+354 PNYSPEVFV

-369 DWNELKSNN
+369 NWNELKENN
-378 ALYDRASSGA
+378 ALYDRAASGS

-407 KVSQTETVNDRGVYP
+407 KVSQTEVINDRGVYP

-432 TEYHRG
+432 TQYHRG

-465 DTLDKYAQF
+465 DTLDKYAEF
-474 YGLGQKTGIELSS
+474 FGLGQKTGVELSS

-493 ASKEVAAQRK
+493 ASKEIAEQK
-503 KTWYLSD
+503 KKKWYLSD

-517 QSYNSFSPLQMARYV
+517 QSYNAFSPLQMARYV
-532 SMVANGGN
+532 SIVANGGN
-540 FVNATVVKN
+540 YINATVIKS
-549 IKDADGNEIPK
+549 IKDADGNEVSK
-560 DEIRKFVNELLG
+560 DEIRKYVNELLG
-572 QNTDSIS
+572 QNTDPVS
-579 DLKVSQETL
+579 DLKISKETL
-588 DTVRAGMRLV
+588 DIVKAGMRLV

-603 TAYSAFSSF
+603 TAYAAFSSF

-629 DGSDIAN
+629 DGSNIAN

-656 EDGAKDSFAAK
+656 EDGATDSYAAK
-667 TARKILEAYY
+667 AARKILDGYY
-677 NIDTNDNSEKENTKA
+677 NFD
-692 SSYTETQR
+692 

>member
-1 MKDNRIK
+1 MKTSKIK
-8 ANFKLRYNVLIV
+8 ANFKLRYNILTV
-20 LVYVMGAILLG
+20 LVYIIGIVLLIQ
-31 RLFFLQIIKG
+31 LFNLQIIHG

-47 SNTRLTRESTI
+47 SNTRLTRESSI
-58 EAARGSIL
+58 EAARGTIT
-66 DRNGKT
+66 DRKGNV
-72 LATTKTGYS
+72 LAATKTGYS

-87 KIDNQ
+87 KTDNES
-92 TLNDTILKMVKV
+92 LNNTILKMVKL
-104 LEQNDDTYVNN
+104 LESNNDSYTNN
-115 FPITSDY
+115 FPITADY
-122 KYTMTSDEEIAKWK
+122 KFTLSSDEAIQNWK
-136 EQYKISEKASAK
+136 KQYNISEKASAK

-160 SNTDMKD
+160 SNTDMQD

-172 AIRYEIS
+172 AIRYEIT

-192 ENISKTS
+192 EDISKTS

-210 PGINVTTQS
+210 PGINIISQP
-219 IRTYTSGSLASHI
+219 IRVYTSGRLASHI

-237 KIQESELE
+237 KINDTELQ
-245 KKLDEGYESN
+245 KKLDEGYESH
-255 DYLGRTGVEYTLE
+255 DYIGKTGVEYTLE
-268 KYLRGKNGVKQ
+268 KYLRGKNGTKQ

-289 DEYIETEAVAGDD
+289 DEYVQSEAVAGNT
-302 VTLTIDSE
+302 VSLTIDTD

-316 EIISDA
+316 DIIKDA
-322 VASLK
+322 VQSLK
-327 KKKKKSTFGAAVVM
+327 QMKKKSSFGAAVLM
-341 NVKSGEVLAMASY
+341 NVNSGEILAMASY
-354 PNYKPEIFV
+354 PNYSPEVFV

-369 DWNELKSNN
+369 NWNELKENN
-378 ALYDRASSGA
+378 ALYDRAASGS

-407 KVSQTETVNDRGVYP
+407 KVSQTEVINDRGVYP

-432 TEYHRG
+432 TQYHRG

-465 DTLDKYAQF
+465 DTLDKYAEF
-474 YGLGQKTGIELSS
+474 FGLGQKTGVELSS

-493 ASKEVAAQRK
+493 ASKEVAEQK
-503 KTWYLSD
+503 KKKWYLSD

-517 QSYNSFSPLQMARYV
+517 QSYNAFSPLQMARYV
-532 SMVANGGN
+532 SIVANGGN
-540 FVNATVVKN
+540 YINATVIKS
-549 IKDADGNEIPK
+549 IKDADGNEVSK
-560 DEIRKFVNELLG
+560 DEIRKYVNELLG
-572 QNTDSIS
+572 QNTDPVS
-579 DLKVSQETL
+579 DLKISKETL
-588 DTVRAGMRLV
+588 DIVKAGMRLV

-603 TAYSAFSSF
+603 TAYAAFSSF

-629 DGSDIAN
+629 DGSNIAN

-656 EDGAKDSFAAK
+656 EDGATDSYAAK
-667 TARKILEAYY
+667 AARKILDAYY
-677 NIDTNDNSEKENTKA
+677 NFD
-692 SSYTETQR
+692 